1 MLSCRMTTR
10 SVGED
15 DLVADIISAE
25 EFVEEV
31 CDIVEETLAFAL
43 GGDSETSRRKTS
55 VLRCEETCTALLM
68 GQNKNQ
74 YHRSNTVPST
84 TS

>member
-25 EFVEEV
+25 EFVEE
-31 CDIVEETLAFAL
+31 TLAFAL
-43 GGDSETSRRKTS
+43 GGTVKPPGERRLFCDARK
-55 VLRCEETCTALLM
+55 LAQPC
-68 GQNKNQ
+68 
-74 YHRSNTVPST
+74 
-84 TS
+84 

>member
-15 DLVADIISAE
+15 DLVANIISAE

-43 GGDSETSRRKTS
+43 GGTVKPPGERRLFCDARK
-55 VLRCEETCTALLM
+55 LAQPC
-68 GQNKNQ
+68 
-74 YHRSNTVPST
+74 
-84 TS
+84 